1 MIYLINLWFKCIK
14 CREKSKKTLESKVE
28 KRQSKT
34 YSQPEPKQNENFGEG
49 WQEYLRYD

>member
-1 MIYLINLWFKCIK
+1 MVLSV
-14 CREKSKKTLESKVE
+14 EKKVRKHWKVKKLKVE

-34 YSQPEPKQNENFGEG
+34 YSQPEPKKNENFGEG